1 MPHSSGIR
9 LLDAATPTLVE
20 QVRTLFRLYAA
31 EFAGSIDESLCL
43 QGFELELAGLPGR
56 YGPPGGCLLLAMD
69 GDLLAGCV
77 AVRGLDPTTCE
88 MKRLYVVPDYRGQR
102 LGRRLVEAATRRA
115 HCLGYARMLLDTLP
129 EMAEAIRLYRT
140 LGFVETDRYWDNP
153 ITRTIYLEKK
163 LGTVGTEPDRAE

>member
-9 LLDAATPTLVE
+9 LLDAWTPTLV
-20 QVRTLFRLYAA
+20 QHVRTLFRRYAA
-31 EFAGSIDESLCL
+31 EFAGSIAESLSL

-69 GDLLAGCV
+69 GGLLAGCV

-88 MKRLYVVPDYRGQR
+88 MKRLFVVPEYRGQR
-102 LGRRLVEAATRRA
+102 LGWRMVEEVVLRA
-115 HCLGYARMLLDTLP
+115 RSLGYARMLLDTLP

-153 ITRTIYLEKK
+153 ITRTIYLEKD
-163 LGTVGTEPDRAE
+163 LGTVGPEPYRSE